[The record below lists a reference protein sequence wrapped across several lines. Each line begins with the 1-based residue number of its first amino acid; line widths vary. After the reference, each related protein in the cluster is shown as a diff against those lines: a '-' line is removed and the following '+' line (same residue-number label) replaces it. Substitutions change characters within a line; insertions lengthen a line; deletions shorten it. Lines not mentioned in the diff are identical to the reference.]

1 MSPTEFLRAA
11 RRTYAEANAATLR
24 WVLRRPRLGA
34 GWLDTKLN
42 PLTLA
47 DYGPGDGLRG
57 PGFTY
62 GWIQGRGLESLVTHA
77 GFFAHEDEP
86 LAAELAAGSQ
96 ELHAALADLDAGNGH
111 VYFCYGPDVAPIY
124 ADAAGRVVPQARPAD
139 IFTYSDA
146 FARKG
151 LLAGASRHAP
161 AEVPARLAA
170 LAEVIAAIEAGRLQ
184 MAENVELGEE
194 ALAAEADD
202 MGPRMI
208 LLGAAGL
215 LVRLGRRADAGF
227 AERFIAH
234 VLDRHFHPATGLLRD
249 VPGGDVVNVGH
260 GIEFV
265 GFALE
270 YLPEDADPGL
280 LAALERVL
288 AGSFTTAFAGPGLSL
303 TASIATGRPTSP
315 FCPWWSLPE
324 TVRAAALLYER
335 RRSDAV
341 LDIWQRASAAFFA
354 NFWRGT
360 PPIAYQTVTTAG
372 PVDRVPATPDLDPG
386 YHTGLSLLA
395 AIEAADRLT
404 AP

>member
-1 MSPTEFLRAA
+1 
-11 RRTYAEANAATLR
+11 
-24 WVLRRPRLGA
+24 
-34 GWLDTKLN
+34 
-42 PLTLA
+42 
-47 DYGPGDGLRG
+47 
-57 PGFTY
+57 
-62 GWIQGRGLESLVTHA
+62 
-77 GFFAHEDEP
+77 
-86 LAAELAAGSQ
+86 
-96 ELHAALADLDAGNGH
+96 
-111 VYFCYGPDVAPIY
+111 
-124 ADAAGRVVPQARPAD
+124 
-139 IFTYSDA
+139 
-146 FARKG
+146 
-151 LLAGASRHAP
+151 
-161 AEVPARLAA
+161 
-170 LAEVIAAIEAGRLQ
+170 
-184 MAENVELGEE
+184 
-194 ALAAEADD
+194 
-202 MGPRMI
+202 MI

-215 LVRLGRRADAGF
+215 LVRLGRRDAAAEF

-270 YLPEDADPGL
+270 YLPADADPGL
-280 LAALERVL
+280 LAVLERVL
-288 AGSFTTAFAGPGLSL
+288 AGSFAAAFAGPGLSL
-303 TASIATGRPTSP
+303 TASVATGRPTSP